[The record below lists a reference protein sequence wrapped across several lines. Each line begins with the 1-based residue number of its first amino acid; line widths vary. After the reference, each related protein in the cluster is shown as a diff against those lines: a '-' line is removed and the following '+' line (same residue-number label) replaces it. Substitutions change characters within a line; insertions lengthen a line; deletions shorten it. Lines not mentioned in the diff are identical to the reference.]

1 MQLTLIKKWI
11 KLLKNNKKEKIK
23 IMLSYKIITNNGVE
37 VDLGNG
43 YKVTAIA
50 SWDKKEEKY
59 YVTLTIRENT
69 TYNWRLIEDAE
80 RIPCGSNHKTIK
92 KDMAMYV
99 NGLNNMNYFKKYIEK
114 YEYELRCFEIGNQL
128 LEDRKDI

>member
-11 KLLKNNKKEKIK
+11 KLLKNDKKEKIK

-59 YVTLTIRENT
+59 YVTLTLRENT
-69 TYNWRLIEDAE
+69 TCNWRLIEDAE
-80 RIPCGSNHKTIK
+80 RIPCGSNHKTI
-92 KDMAMYV
+92 
-99 NGLNNMNYFKKYIEK
+99 
-114 YEYELRCFEIGNQL
+114 
-128 LEDRKDI
+128 

>member
-1 MQLTLIKKWI
+1 
-11 KLLKNNKKEKIK
+11 
-23 IMLSYKIITNNGVE
+23 MLSYKIITNNGVE

-50 SWDKKEEKY
+50 SWDKKGEKY
-59 YVTLTIRENT
+59 YVTLTLRENT

-92 KDMAMYV
+92 KDMVMYV